1 MYSVFGCRRSSWLA
15 TMRLTLSF
23 HFITL
28 ETKILKQRLRDHL
41 DPSKDLGHSDKHGKG
56 STKAQPERSEHIKP
70 HNLDQTD
77 KDAAEKAVQSSVQ
90 QNPDESICE
99 TCG

>member
-1 MYSVFGCRRSSWLA
+1 
-15 TMRLTLSF
+15 MRLTLSF
-23 HFITL
+23 HFTTL

-56 STKAQPERSEHIKP
+56 STKAQPERPEHIKP

>member
-1 MYSVFGCRRSSWLA
+1 
-15 TMRLTLSF
+15 MRLTWRF
-23 HFITL
+23 HFTTL

-56 STKAQPERSEHIKP
+56 SMKAQPEKPEHIEP
-70 HNLDQTD
+70 QNLDQTD

-90 QNPDESICE
+90 QNPDGSICE